1 MIFKVSRTAQ
11 TGEFLPSGSFMI
23 RGKKNF
29 LPSCQLQLGF
39 GLLFRLDDE
48 SIERHKLAK
57 ETLLMLNEENKN
69 VIEEQKSLEEIEMNN
84 DENDSLEVSSE
95 SDSEHE
101 FPDVEVILKFFFQIL
116 F

>member
-1 MIFKVSRTAQ
+1 
-11 TGEFLPSGSFMI
+11 MI

-57 ETLLMLNEENKN
+57 ETPLILNEENKN
-69 VIEEQKSLEEIEMNN
+69 VIEEQKSLEEVELIN
-84 DENDSLEVSSE
+84 DENESLEISNE
-95 SDSEHE
+95 SDNEHE
-101 FPDVEVILKFFFQIL
+101 FPDVEVIFKFFFKYY
-116 F
+116 FR